1 MNEYLE
7 TIRKKD
13 EIEEKQIQ
21 HILESFTLLL
31 PVVPSLRQPILL
43 FLTSIANPF
52 ELWLSPTSLKPWTT
66 LYRLLPF
73 VVDEIRMVWNWKSL
87 FQFVSCEK
95 AAIRY
100 YAVQIIC
107 ALLNKS
113 EKDRHDMEKRVG
125 VDLDSK
131 DANLVIEVKRE
142 EERFADRVAEQR
154 RLFLQRSVESV
165 ESSAMDVES
174 SGTASESY
182 VEVCGYIIPCKPK
195 STSVTATYSP
205 FIVTATAERN
215 LSHFCLHMQSKKPI
229 LLQGDSGCGKTRLF
243 QYLAQLTHNDDF
255 IQLFLDDQMD
265 SKALIGNY
273 VCTDKPG
280 EFVFQPGTLT
290 QAITAGKWVIIE
302 DVDKIPFDI
311 VSCLLPIIEK
321 GELSIPS
328 RGVTLKVH
336 KNFRLFGTSCQRCTS
351 NSSPMNNFLC
361 NHWLS
366 VDVQSMDEEDLA
378 QMVEI
383 MFPALQPMIRE
394 RVVMSFRVL
403 NVPSRHELSEEHT
416 ESVLALLQGELQGGC
431 VTREEIHEMK
441 AELLRWGCVI
451 NVTCRNGK
459 PVTCRDVLKWCE
471 RLASNPVITGITNQS
486 LSEQTRK
493 IILDEALDVFAGCL
507 PAGRGARTVAH
518 VLAIVWN
525 LSVAAVDSYV
535 QNAPSFSMEGASL
548 HIGRVEL
555 PLAPNRQKNRR
566 FYQTKQSLRLMQQIA
581 ACITHQEPMLLVGET
596 GCGKTTVIQYIAECI
611 GQQLVVMNMNEQTQC
626 SDLIGG
632 FKPVDLRQLAIPL
645 FNRCCELFNHLFM
658 DSKHAD
664 FKPSLK
670 QALDGGK
677 YTALASQ
684 LKSFCAFATSKIEKA
699 KEKAGAQGRGVE
711 KYEKWLSVLREYAAS
726 VAAFEKKVLQVESSF
741 AFSFVPG
748 PLVTAIE
755 QGKWVLLDELNLAP
769 GEVLQRLSGL
779 LESTTSSLVLSERG
793 DVTPIKRHP
802 NFRIFAAMNPATDV
816 GKKALAAAV
825 RNRFSEFYVNELTD
839 RSDLELIVRSAL
851 RDSVLNDERIAAKIV
866 DFYLRARECAKTSLV
881 DGGNKAPHYSL
892 RTLCRA
898 LEFVNNAESMKLS
911 GTKAL
916 YEGLCMSFLTM
927 LNVQSQAVMKKL
939 ILAAVFDNQK
949 VDADYTLRN
958 PGGRS
963 THDDYVQV
971 NRYWLQKGELPPVD
985 LSKSADG
992 QPPRFILTASV
1003 QTRLDDLCRA
1013 VLMKTCP
1020 VLLQGPTSS
1029 GKTSMITYLAAL
1041 TGHKCVRINNHE
1053 YTDLQDYTG
1062 IYVSSPSGQLVF
1074 HEGLLVEALR
1084 KGYWVILDELN
1095 LAPSEVLEALN
1106 RLLDDNRELFIPE
1119 TNTVVRPHPNFML
1132 FATQNPPGKYGGRK
1146 VLSRAFRNRFLEMH
1160 VEDLPGKELKEI
1172 IVKRCCVYEGFAK
1185 QMIQVMER
1193 LQAERQN
1200 SNVFAGKDGFITPRD
1215 LLRWGNRCPKSKEEL
1230 AYHGYLLLA
1239 ERLRRDDERAK
1250 VKEVLEEVCKV
1261 KIDLSAFYLQD
1272 SIVDAM
1278 MDPVGDVAHRQTQK
1292 AQLWNLATLQSLQR
1306 QIREEYEQSD
1316 RAIPSGLKTI
1326 AITGTLQKMFKL
1338 IGLCLHYNEPV
1349 LLVGGTGCGKTTAVQ
1364 LVAEAL
1370 KQKLVIL
1377 NCHAHTE
1384 TSDILGGQR
1393 PSRSHEADAAA
1404 FQQSCC
1410 EFVSLIAE
1418 WLQPAETMSVEN
1430 PSLAQYQEWILQ
1442 ESPSFVMTWLQRILS
1457 SHAELTAEQ
1466 QTAYESLRRLFG
1478 QYQQIFVWQDGP
1490 LLTTMKR
1497 GDIFLL
1503 DEISLAEDA
1512 VLERM
1517 NSILESERQITVP
1530 EKGGDCIEVIT
1541 AAPSFRILA
1550 TMNPGGDFG
1559 KKELSAALRN
1569 RFTEIWVS
1577 SLNGL
1582 DDLKQIMSDRI
1593 RMHERATAQ
1602 FAEVSAETHSHMVEV
1617 LHPFIETILAFV
1629 DFFNQLL
1636 NQNTTDKQN
1645 HTEATCR
1652 DILSI
1657 IDFMKI
1663 GVCHLGLAPAVA
1675 FTEAI
1680 HMILLDGLGIGTNMN
1695 SAVSAEYKKRC
1706 YDKLFALMDEEQ
1718 CGSLQQYFASASTIV
1733 ADASHFGVTPYFLPV
1748 RDALSSLDDYHF
1760 DAPTTCSN
1768 LKRVLRAL
1776 QLHKPILLEG
1786 SPGVGKT
1793 SLIMAIAQ
1801 VIGQPIVRINLSEQ
1815 TDMADLLGSDLPV
1828 PAGEQTRDEK
1838 GNAVQFRWSD
1848 GVLLSGI
1855 KSGAW
1860 ILLDELNL
1868 ASQQVLEGLN
1878 SCLDHRAT
1886 VYIPEIDKE
1895 FQCPPTFQIFACQN
1909 PLEEGGG
1916 RKGLPRSFINRFA
1929 RVYVE
1934 TLKEDDM
1941 TMISKQLMRKK
1952 LTQYYGEGCEN
1963 CAGVDWER
1971 VNGVLEK
1978 MVDFVVR
1985 LDALM
1990 NHGYM
1995 KNVNSFEFN
2004 LRDIF
2009 RWCDLMLANQSV
2021 NELDPSVFVNMLFL
2035 QRVRNPTVQQQVLT
2049 LYQQVFDTSFVP
2061 CRYPRVAVSSH
2072 TIQIGHAVG
2081 HRYNMT
2087 ASSCD
2092 HPLYRGSLQYLES
2105 LLFATQNKLPCLLVG
2120 ESGSGKSAALH
2131 ALASLLNVRLYE
2143 YSMNTTTD
2151 ATEILG
2157 CFEQIEVSRH
2167 YSRLLTE
2174 LIGVL
2179 QALLWD
2185 VLVASCDA
2193 STAGDFSSKRLRM
2206 NSVGEARGSTESA
2219 AESIGDATQR
2229 KRARESAPSVT
2240 ASSAE
2245 DVGARVYSLINYLQQ
2260 QVALLV
2266 QGNEAECGI
2275 EMGEVL
2281 RRCEQDFS
2289 FIEGSCTGSSIA
2301 QSREILTAIEAIQRA
2316 SNHVAFEW
2324 IDGSL
2329 IEAIVRGYWVVF
2341 DNANFCNA
2349 SVLDRLN
2356 SLLENNGFLL
2366 MNECGLVDGKER
2378 VIRPHNNFRIFFVMN
2393 PVFGEISR
2401 AMRNRCVELFVTPD
2415 VDREVVL
2422 SDEFDLV
2429 NQFRINDLNLVLLVL
2444 QVDHDLREVLL
2455 TSLLKLNPRY
2465 LTRFARVVADQLEGG
2480 HSVRESVR
2488 VAAETVYANPAV
2500 KTYLESE
2507 TFEKALSVYARVR
2520 SFCERHHIRTD
2531 CFLKSGLLPV
2541 DALSASGN
2549 EIGCMHETT
2558 LLNYLIAVASQP
2570 SVSEETLREWCTLV
2584 EDCGAVQK
2592 DGMKKCLFLLQR
2604 FAASPSQFAS
2614 TVVSMTLLCM
2624 HSGTSLEAM
2633 RVVLAP
2639 SLQNSATAPL
2649 ATSILRIVD
2658 RFLQVIFNSEVFAQY
2673 QAAQK
2678 AVREFMATPRE
2689 QASHI
2694 PLFSNNFDAS
2704 VLCSTTELLEEL
2716 PLFASARDA
2725 VMVRLHKMVVTEGL
2739 LTNRSEAREV
2749 LQRLDEA
2756 IEAMN
2761 RFSHVL
2767 PLLASLE
2774 AKVEAFVE
2782 ASKTQDLSANQLAA
2796 KSVLELSILVHQNIL
2811 HESQILNR
2819 TVVEA
2824 FPFVVALC
2832 GLAKEMVASGVTSA
2846 FVLSWCQ
2853 SVQSLLVLLESTTY
2867 SAVLS
2872 SQTSQVYNMQLV
2884 AFILLFEKALA
2895 EYHDCH
2901 ATRSATEE
2909 EYHVRVASLLRVL
2922 QVRSNI
2928 TIDNKL
2934 WSVVGRPLIQQ
2945 NSAAFASFLELVRQ
2959 WTKDRFVFDHMVD
2972 AASLFH
2978 EECLHVFLTEEEKR
2992 VVVDAM
2998 GTLVWLGQKSEKSER
3013 SEEKSEKSERSEEKS
3028 EKNEEEKES
3037 EKKEQKEELSK
3048 IVEVVT
3054 QTLRACQER
3063 VRGFVQVLDTT
3074 FNGSI
3079 ELDEASKTSV
3089 VQVSDAA
3096 YSVLGELLHK
3106 IVIMNRSLRQ
3116 QSTVLRSVFSQEV
3129 LKHLSVQN
3137 EALYSSLASPLQL
3150 LSLRQLQW
3158 LSDTSLPSEQVVV
3171 AAKLIPANQF
3181 EYLRFY
3187 LEGYWSDAVYGYHI
3201 FQDEP
3206 SALRVEE
3213 TREQTEGSALLVTP
3227 HTATMI
3233 LGTIAPLLSV
3243 AQKGHSTRDRIEC
3256 LSMFKVL
3263 MNQLL
3268 KDENDLPVAQEHA
3281 LRNEL
3286 QTLLGVVV
3294 QLLRFASP
3302 QFNELREDA
3311 SEFTE
3316 ARIQAIEASL
3326 SDLLRQSKDASTMR
3340 YESLLLSALPGLL
3353 RLLTHASTLP
3363 GVALSVSVGW
3373 VMLGFVL
3380 FNLLLPSSVIDPLM
3394 KDYIEKHTLE
3404 LMNANLLDNL
3414 FVLAFVTMQL
3424 NGDVTKCEDSVMEE
3438 MHALYSAVVQRNC
3451 AAMELLQ
3458 DGDFK
3463 RACSSSFEQLY
3474 CVLYSYGSTIL
3485 SLERLRG
3492 LVTRALSHM
3501 ENSLL
3506 ASEVGEVTSL
3516 VSALWEK
3523 MKESAFVIK
3532 AGSDEGRTSGDMEAL
3547 KKEEITFQSSN
3558 NSFKQSLFHS
3568 YGEYRDVVNPVCCA
3582 VSAIQHGLR
3591 LLLTL
3596 CDVLQGEN
3604 RFFGNDSAMYQNLG
3618 YFAQYPFKVVTEEET
3633 TIHETMTRVM
3643 NGTLEE
3649 ETKHKG
3655 LLFKSLLLQLLLRS
3669 LTVLKGRKQDNSVS
3683 SFIRGF
3689 TSLFMEQLEEER
3701 QRLAEEAKAVEYR
3714 TRHVDIENISSSED
3728 AIEAAYKAQ
3737 FPDYQLLFDEEV
3749 QAQAQMQGEEVSEEV
3764 KEMESAIYGGE
3775 ASLGAWRIA
3784 SQDVEFV
3791 YEVMRYF
3798 VTSHDSKEDRVTPV
3812 REELVLLNSAITV
3825 AFEKQVQSLVLTDY
3839 EQANALLRMLQ
3850 LQLAKEVA
3858 QGRDVASL
3866 LNPRR
3871 VYSFHNNSNVSEAE
3885 HCVTVLLPLRK
3896 RVFEILSL
3904 YPTQLVLQYILRLID
3919 HLLQLP
3925 ITTPLNVVLSGVTVL
3940 MKKVNEW
3947 NVSAASAVSLK
3958 DYNQQLSGLIVRW
3971 RKLEL
3976 ESWSSFLDDEEEKI
3990 AKKSRER
3997 FCELYSLL
4005 LPQEVE
4011 ADASVLPEALEMLAA
4026 KLCVRPHDLW
4036 VVLSRKSV
4044 VAKKEKIAKET
4055 CKSVASVLSE
4065 KMKTDT
4071 NALIEVLD
4079 SYLRG
4084 SQLLEFPSRLQL
4096 LLLLSRFLKLQL
4108 QEEETSQPLL
4118 ELHMN
4123 VLYHISRMYSV
4134 YLPAVLQYIQDIK
4147 DPIAKELKDQVKLG
4161 KWDDQSFYSL
4171 RETVNMIHHK
4181 LFKLIYKYR
4190 DANNLKVSVVLD
4202 QVISGEV
4209 EEKKEEKEPE
4219 EMPKIAL
4226 FSVTKPK
4233 EAEAVAVWKHA
4244 KSAVSCFQNVM
4255 GEQPGAAL
4263 DEMAVEV
4270 ITTAAELRKGT
4281 DQNRKKLLF
4290 KELLNHLESQG
4301 VSHLA
4306 AVIPESQ
4313 KDNNELMRLS
4323 VPEMRS
4329 VASLV
4334 KEVARGEKSV
4344 GGNLK
4349 AFQTLWGKADTYFYK
4364 NYLLLVSMRL
4374 QMKQETNEEL
4384 DATTKNK
4391 CLGYVESMML
4401 NVLQEREAV
4410 LSLGKGMNQVYEQYR
4425 YLACVESEKTEVCVS
4440 CEKVA
4445 AELEVLARSCLE
4457 MVNEMLFFDQRM
4469 RGEIDSGEAWVEACA
4484 ESQKRLQALCD
4495 ELMAV
4500 DESKACRVMC
4510 LMYGEKIRSQLQRLK
4525 EVVET
4530 LKEEALK
4537 SRMQQNLVSVVS
4549 RCVTVSERC
4558 DALLLELGQTQQ
4570 ASSEDSEA
4578 WTEAKSRVLSVLEE
4592 VMKNLHRKQKQTVE
4606 GALTYQ
4612 QMHDALLSSWDAL
4625 ALGTVHEAVDALLDV
4640 LLSHPDMVP
4649 RATVFLRE
4657 LVSLLRVLLLSAFD
4671 LLVRGV
4677 MLNKGFCKL
4686 QYVCL
4691 KLFKE
4696 LLKKGFCTPKKER
4709 EQKEKEDQEMQDGTG
4724 MGEGEGE
4731 NDVTDQ
4737 LDGKDQLDGLKGEK
4751 KEEKEEEKKAD
4762 DTGMDVESD
4771 FEGEME
4777 DLESDDEEEEKE
4789 SEESEE
4795 EEMEREMG
4803 ELNDDQEVVDE
4814 KLWDESEEEEKP
4826 EENEKIEQDEKQQN
4840 KKNTDEMTT
4849 KEEEGEKKEEEEKED
4864 AQEQE
4869 QQEEE
4874 EEKEDQI
4881 NDLNEQEYE
4890 DNHFMNQEEEEEE
4903 EFPEDMEIEG
4913 SEEEEQEEEGEEE
4926 NPGDM
4931 ESEEEQEEQEEEQ
4944 ENEENEDAEDMEL
4957 AGAGDEEEEEEEEK
4971 LDVNDPNN
4979 NPEEEK
4985 EEEKEEEQE
4994 TLEKKENTMATN
5006 GVADE
5011 TGQDNVLDEETEKKD
5026 SAARNEEE
5034 EMEQEEEEKEQEQE
5048 EGQMKEGAGE
5058 EEKKEEE
5065 KEEKEEDEM
5074 NPYKNPEKAIRQ
5086 WEKKYERMQMVPQK
5100 EEEENQPR
5108 EELEE
5113 EPKPLGAEVKQGEQG
5128 QDVLAPSAEDVQFK
5142 PQNEPL
5148 ERVENEEE
5156 EGEEEE
5162 KEEEK
5167 EEVSYEK
5174 DFPEET
5180 EQDVDDAT
5188 RREAEEAAFTSELLE
5203 KVTKQGASNE
5213 KEEKG
5218 AMQGVF
5224 TRDDIQMIDD
5234 AQEVRLPFVDEDS
5247 YLNRNVNSLKVSAT
5261 TDPAV
5266 RTQAAAVWDRCV
5278 SETAELSSRLTEQL
5292 RLLMEPT
5299 KASKLSGDFKTGK
5312 RINMRKVIPFIASNY
5327 RKDKIWLR
5335 RSKPSQREYQ
5345 IMLVI
5350 DDSKSMRES
5359 NADNVTFKTLALI
5372 GSALSQV
5379 GV

>member
-1 MNEYLE
+1 M
-7 TIRKKD
+7 
-13 EIEEKQIQ
+13 
-21 HILESFTLLL
+21 
-31 PVVPSLRQPILL
+31 
-43 FLTSIANPF
+43 
-52 ELWLSPTSLKPWTT
+52 
-66 LYRLLPF
+66 
-73 VVDEIRMVWNWKSL
+73 
-87 FQFVSCEK
+87 
-95 AAIRY
+95 
-100 YAVQIIC
+100 
-107 ALLNKS
+107 
-113 EKDRHDMEKRVG
+113 
-125 VDLDSK
+125 
-131 DANLVIEVKRE
+131 
-142 EERFADRVAEQR
+142 
-154 RLFLQRSVESV
+154 
-165 ESSAMDVES
+165 
-174 SGTASESY
+174 
-182 VEVCGYIIPCKPK
+182 
-195 STSVTATYSP
+195 
-205 FIVTATAERN
+205 
-215 LSHFCLHMQSKKPI
+215 
-229 LLQGDSGCGKTRLF
+229 
-243 QYLAQLTHNDDF
+243 
-255 IQLFLDDQMD
+255 
-265 SKALIGNY
+265 
-273 VCTDKPG
+273 
-280 EFVFQPGTLT
+280 
-290 QAITAGKWVIIE
+290 
-302 DVDKIPFDI
+302 
-311 VSCLLPIIEK
+311 
-321 GELSIPS
+321 
-328 RGVTLKVH
+328 
-336 KNFRLFGTSCQRCTS
+336 
-351 NSSPMNNFLC
+351 
-361 NHWLS
+361 
-366 VDVQSMDEEDLA
+366 
-378 QMVEI
+378 
-383 MFPALQPMIRE
+383 
-394 RVVMSFRVL
+394 
-403 NVPSRHELSEEHT
+403 
-416 ESVLALLQGELQGGC
+416 
-431 VTREEIHEMK
+431 
-441 AELLRWGCVI
+441 
-451 NVTCRNGK
+451 
-459 PVTCRDVLKWCE
+459 
-471 RLASNPVITGITNQS
+471 
-486 LSEQTRK
+486 
-493 IILDEALDVFAGCL
+493 
-507 PAGRGARTVAH
+507 
-518 VLAIVWN
+518 
-525 LSVAAVDSYV
+525 
-535 QNAPSFSMEGASL
+535 
-548 HIGRVEL
+548 
-555 PLAPNRQKNRR
+555 
-566 FYQTKQSLRLMQQIA
+566 
-581 ACITHQEPMLLVGET
+581 
-596 GCGKTTVIQYIAECI
+596 
-611 GQQLVVMNMNEQTQC
+611 
-626 SDLIGG
+626 
-632 FKPVDLRQLAIPL
+632 
-645 FNRCCELFNHLFM
+645 
-658 DSKHAD
+658 
-664 FKPSLK
+664 
-670 QALDGGK
+670 
-677 YTALASQ
+677 
-684 LKSFCAFATSKIEKA
+684 
-699 KEKAGAQGRGVE
+699 
-711 KYEKWLSVLREYAAS
+711 
-726 VAAFEKKVLQVESSF
+726 
-741 AFSFVPG
+741 
-748 PLVTAIE
+748 
-755 QGKWVLLDELNLAP
+755 
-769 GEVLQRLSGL
+769 
-779 LESTTSSLVLSERG
+779 
-793 DVTPIKRHP
+793 
-802 NFRIFAAMNPATDV
+802 
-816 GKKALAAAV
+816 
-825 RNRFSEFYVNELTD
+825 
-839 RSDLELIVRSAL
+839 
-851 RDSVLNDERIAAKIV
+851 
-866 DFYLRARECAKTSLV
+866 
-881 DGGNKAPHYSL
+881 
-892 RTLCRA
+892 
-898 LEFVNNAESMKLS
+898 
-911 GTKAL
+911 
-916 YEGLCMSFLTM
+916 
-927 LNVQSQAVMKKL
+927 
-939 ILAAVFDNQK
+939 
-949 VDADYTLRN
+949 
-958 PGGRS
+958 
-963 THDDYVQV
+963 
-971 NRYWLQKGELPPVD
+971 
-985 LSKSADG
+985 
-992 QPPRFILTASV
+992 
-1003 QTRLDDLCRA
+1003 
-1013 VLMKTCP
+1013 
-1020 VLLQGPTSS
+1020 
-1029 GKTSMITYLAAL
+1029 
-1041 TGHKCVRINNHE
+1041 
-1053 YTDLQDYTG
+1053 
-1062 IYVSSPSGQLVF
+1062 
-1074 HEGLLVEALR
+1074 
-1084 KGYWVILDELN
+1084 
-1095 LAPSEVLEALN
+1095 
-1106 RLLDDNRELFIPE
+1106 
-1119 TNTVVRPHPNFML
+1119 
-1132 FATQNPPGKYGGRK
+1132 
-1146 VLSRAFRNRFLEMH
+1146 
-1160 VEDLPGKELKEI
+1160 
-1172 IVKRCCVYEGFAK
+1172 
-1185 QMIQVMER
+1185 
-1193 LQAERQN
+1193 
-1200 SNVFAGKDGFITPRD
+1200 
-1215 LLRWGNRCPKSKEEL
+1215 
-1230 AYHGYLLLA
+1230 
-1239 ERLRRDDERAK
+1239 
-1250 VKEVLEEVCKV
+1250 
-1261 KIDLSAFYLQD
+1261 
-1272 SIVDAM
+1272 
-1278 MDPVGDVAHRQTQK
+1278 
-1292 AQLWNLATLQSLQR
+1292 
-1306 QIREEYEQSD
+1306 
-1316 RAIPSGLKTI
+1316 
-1326 AITGTLQKMFKL
+1326 
-1338 IGLCLHYNEPV
+1338 
-1349 LLVGGTGCGKTTAVQ
+1349 
-1364 LVAEAL
+1364 
-1370 KQKLVIL
+1370 
-1377 NCHAHTE
+1377 
-1384 TSDILGGQR
+1384 
-1393 PSRSHEADAAA
+1393 
-1404 FQQSCC
+1404 
-1410 EFVSLIAE
+1410 
-1418 WLQPAETMSVEN
+1418 
-1430 PSLAQYQEWILQ
+1430 
-1442 ESPSFVMTWLQRILS
+1442 
-1457 SHAELTAEQ
+1457 
-1466 QTAYESLRRLFG
+1466 
-1478 QYQQIFVWQDGP
+1478 
-1490 LLTTMKR
+1490 
-1497 GDIFLL
+1497 
-1503 DEISLAEDA
+1503 
-1512 VLERM
+1512 
-1517 NSILESERQITVP
+1517 
-1530 EKGGDCIEVIT
+1530 
-1541 AAPSFRILA
+1541 
-1550 TMNPGGDFG
+1550 
-1559 KKELSAALRN
+1559 
-1569 RFTEIWVS
+1569 
-1577 SLNGL
+1577 
-1582 DDLKQIMSDRI
+1582 
-1593 RMHERATAQ
+1593 
-1602 FAEVSAETHSHMVEV
+1602 
-1617 LHPFIETILAFV
+1617 
-1629 DFFNQLL
+1629 
-1636 NQNTTDKQN
+1636 
-1645 HTEATCR
+1645 
-1652 DILSI
+1652 
-1657 IDFMKI
+1657 
-1663 GVCHLGLAPAVA
+1663 
-1675 FTEAI
+1675 
-1680 HMILLDGLGIGTNMN
+1680 
-1695 SAVSAEYKKRC
+1695 
-1706 YDKLFALMDEEQ
+1706 
-1718 CGSLQQYFASASTIV
+1718 
-1733 ADASHFGVTPYFLPV
+1733 
-1748 RDALSSLDDYHF
+1748 
-1760 DAPTTCSN
+1760 
-1768 LKRVLRAL
+1768 
-1776 QLHKPILLEG
+1776 
-1786 SPGVGKT
+1786 
-1793 SLIMAIAQ
+1793 
-1801 VIGQPIVRINLSEQ
+1801 
-1815 TDMADLLGSDLPV
+1815 
-1828 PAGEQTRDEK
+1828 
-1838 GNAVQFRWSD
+1838 
-1848 GVLLSGI
+1848 
-1855 KSGAW
+1855 
-1860 ILLDELNL
+1860 
-1868 ASQQVLEGLN
+1868 
-1878 SCLDHRAT
+1878 
-1886 VYIPEIDKE
+1886 
-1895 FQCPPTFQIFACQN
+1895 
-1909 PLEEGGG
+1909 
-1916 RKGLPRSFINRFA
+1916 
-1929 RVYVE
+1929 
-1934 TLKEDDM
+1934 
-1941 TMISKQLMRKK
+1941 
-1952 LTQYYGEGCEN
+1952 
-1963 CAGVDWER
+1963 
-1971 VNGVLEK
+1971 
-1978 MVDFVVR
+1978 
-1985 LDALM
+1985 
-1990 NHGYM
+1990 
-1995 KNVNSFEFN
+1995 
-2004 LRDIF
+2004 
-2009 RWCDLMLANQSV
+2009 
-2021 NELDPSVFVNMLFL
+2021 
-2035 QRVRNPTVQQQVLT
+2035 
-2049 LYQQVFDTSFVP
+2049 
-2061 CRYPRVAVSSH
+2061 
-2072 TIQIGHAVG
+2072 
-2081 HRYNMT
+2081 
-2087 ASSCD
+2087 
-2092 HPLYRGSLQYLES
+2092 
-2105 LLFATQNKLPCLLVG
+2105 
-2120 ESGSGKSAALH
+2120 
-2131 ALASLLNVRLYE
+2131 
-2143 YSMNTTTD
+2143 
-2151 ATEILG
+2151 
-2157 CFEQIEVSRH
+2157 
-2167 YSRLLTE
+2167 
-2174 LIGVL
+2174 
-2179 QALLWD
+2179 
-2185 VLVASCDA
+2185 
-2193 STAGDFSSKRLRM
+2193 
-2206 NSVGEARGSTESA
+2206 
-2219 AESIGDATQR
+2219 
-2229 KRARESAPSVT
+2229 
-2240 ASSAE
+2240 
-2245 DVGARVYSLINYLQQ
+2245 
-2260 QVALLV
+2260 
-2266 QGNEAECGI
+2266 
-2275 EMGEVL
+2275 
-2281 RRCEQDFS
+2281 
-2289 FIEGSCTGSSIA
+2289 
-2301 QSREILTAIEAIQRA
+2301 
-2316 SNHVAFEW
+2316 
-2324 IDGSL
+2324 
-2329 IEAIVRGYWVVF
+2329 
-2341 DNANFCNA
+2341 
-2349 SVLDRLN
+2349 
-2356 SLLENNGFLL
+2356 
-2366 MNECGLVDGKER
+2366 
-2378 VIRPHNNFRIFFVMN
+2378 
-2393 PVFGEISR
+2393 
-2401 AMRNRCVELFVTPD
+2401 
-2415 VDREVVL
+2415 
-2422 SDEFDLV
+2422 
-2429 NQFRINDLNLVLLVL
+2429 
-2444 QVDHDLREVLL
+2444 
-2455 TSLLKLNPRY
+2455 
-2465 LTRFARVVADQLEGG
+2465 
-2480 HSVRESVR
+2480 
-2488 VAAETVYANPAV
+2488 
-2500 KTYLESE
+2500 
-2507 TFEKALSVYARVR
+2507 
-2520 SFCERHHIRTD
+2520 
-2531 CFLKSGLLPV
+2531 
-2541 DALSASGN
+2541 
-2549 EIGCMHETT
+2549 
-2558 LLNYLIAVASQP
+2558 
-2570 SVSEETLREWCTLV
+2570 
-2584 EDCGAVQK
+2584 
-2592 DGMKKCLFLLQR
+2592 
-2604 FAASPSQFAS
+2604 
-2614 TVVSMTLLCM
+2614 
-2624 HSGTSLEAM
+2624 
-2633 RVVLAP
+2633 
-2639 SLQNSATAPL
+2639 
-2649 ATSILRIVD
+2649 
-2658 RFLQVIFNSEVFAQY
+2658 
-2673 QAAQK
+2673 
-2678 AVREFMATPRE
+2678 
-2689 QASHI
+2689 
-2694 PLFSNNFDAS
+2694 
-2704 VLCSTTELLEEL
+2704 
-2716 PLFASARDA
+2716 
-2725 VMVRLHKMVVTEGL
+2725 
-2739 LTNRSEAREV
+2739 
-2749 LQRLDEA
+2749 
-2756 IEAMN
+2756 
-2761 RFSHVL
+2761 
-2767 PLLASLE
+2767 
-2774 AKVEAFVE
+2774 
-2782 ASKTQDLSANQLAA
+2782 
-2796 KSVLELSILVHQNIL
+2796 
-2811 HESQILNR
+2811 
-2819 TVVEA
+2819 
-2824 FPFVVALC
+2824 
-2832 GLAKEMVASGVTSA
+2832 
-2846 FVLSWCQ
+2846 
-2853 SVQSLLVLLESTTY
+2853 
-2867 SAVLS
+2867 
-2872 SQTSQVYNMQLV
+2872 
-2884 AFILLFEKALA
+2884 
-2895 EYHDCH
+2895 
-2901 ATRSATEE
+2901 
-2909 EYHVRVASLLRVL
+2909 
-2922 QVRSNI
+2922 
-2928 TIDNKL
+2928 
-2934 WSVVGRPLIQQ
+2934 
-2945 NSAAFASFLELVRQ
+2945 
-2959 WTKDRFVFDHMVD
+2959 
-2972 AASLFH
+2972 
-2978 EECLHVFLTEEEKR
+2978 
-2992 VVVDAM
+2992 
-2998 GTLVWLGQKSEKSER
+2998 
-3013 SEEKSEKSERSEEKS
+3013 
-3028 EKNEEEKES
+3028 
-3037 EKKEQKEELSK
+3037 
-3048 IVEVVT
+3048 EVVT

-3689 TSLFMEQLEEER
+3689 ASLFMEQLEEER

-3976 ESWSSFLDDEEEKI
+3976 ESWNSFLDDEEEKI

-4011 ADASVLPEALEMLAA
+4011 AEASVLPEALEMLAA

-4233 EAEAVAVWKHA
+4233 EVEAVAVWKHA
-4244 KSAVSCFQNVM
+4244 KSAASCFQNVM

-4849 KEEEGEKKEEEEKED
+4849 KEEEGEKKEEEEKEE

-5065 KEEKEEDEM
+5065 KEEEEDEM

-5188 RREAEEAAFTSELLE
+5188 RREVEEAAFTSELLE

-5224 TRDDIQMIDD
+5224 TRDDIQVIDD
-5234 AQEVRLPFVDEDS
+5234 AQEVRLPFIDEDS